1 MDEFMNADAY
11 RLQNE
16 EGIPSPALIFYK
28 DIIEKNIKSA
38 IHMAGGADRLWPHM
52 KTHKCREVIKMQMA
66 QGISRFKCATIAEAE
81 MTAQCKPDAVLL
93 AYPLVG
99 PNIGRFLALTKKYP
113 GVAFYAIGDDLNQL
127 TLLSEA
133 ALDQNTRVSVLLDMN
148 LGMNRT
154 GVSCDQADALY
165 RKAYKLEGL
174 ACKGLHCYDGQRSEA
189 YDLRVQ
195 KVEESLQPIHALVD
209 GLQKDGLDCSVL
221 VMGGTPSFPC
231 HAAYTDV
238 YLSPGTLILMD
249 AGYQKKY
256 PDLNFMPGAAVMTRV
271 VSHPG
276 DGIFTIDLGYKGISS
291 DPAGSRGVLRNV
303 PDAEVLFQS
312 EEHWTWQ
319 MKPGYEDKRPQIG
332 SVLYVLPTHIC
343 PTVALYAYAFVAG
356 SGRVMDKWEIA
367 GRDRC
372 INL

>member
-1 MDEFMNADAY
+1 MNADAY
-11 RLQNE
+11 RLENE
-16 EGIPSPALIFYK
+16 EDIPSPSLVFYK
-28 DIIEKNIKSA
+28 DIIQKNIQTA
-38 IHMAGGADRLWPHM
+38 IAMAGGADRLWPHM
-52 KTHKCREVIKMQMA
+52 KTHKCREIIDMQMK

-81 MTAQCKPDAVLL
+81 MTARCYPDAVLV

-113 GVAFYAIGDDLNQL
+113 GVTFYAIGDDLNQL

-133 ALDQNTRVSVLLDMN
+133 ALDQDTQVLTLLDMN

-154 GVSCDQADALY
+154 GAAYEKADALY
-165 RKAYKLEGL
+165 RKASELEGL
-174 ACKGLHCYDGQRSEA
+174 EMRGLHCYDGQRSEPFE
-189 YDLRVQ
+189 LRVQ
-195 KVEESLQPIHALVD
+195 KVEESLRPVHELVESWR
-209 GLQKDGLDCSVL
+209 KDGLDCSIL

-231 HAAYTDV
+231 HAAYEDV

-256 PDLNFMPGAAVMTRV
+256 PELDYVPGAALLTRV

-276 DGIFTIDLGYKGISS
+276 EGIFTLDLGYKGISA
-291 DPAGSRGVLRNV
+291 DPAGSRGVLLGV
-303 PDAEVLFQS
+303 DHAEVLFQS

-319 MKPGYEDKRPQIG
+319 MKPGHEGERPPIG
-332 SVLYVLPTHIC
+332 SVQYMIPTHIC
-343 PTVALYAYAFVAG
+343 PTVALYAYANVAEN
-356 SGRVMDKWEIA
+356 GRVTDKWEIA

-372 INL
+372 INV

>member
-11 RLQNE
+11 RLQNA

-28 DIIEKNIKSA
+28 EIIQKNIQSA
-38 IHMAGGADRLWPHM
+38 IKTAGGADRLWPHM
-52 KTHKCREVIKMQMA
+52 KTHKCREIIKMQME

-81 MTAQCKPDAVLL
+81 MTAQCNPDAVLL

-99 PNIGRFLALTKKYP
+99 PNIGRFLALTEKYP

-127 TLLSEA
+127 TLLSQA
-133 ALDQNTRVSVLLDMN
+133 ALAQDTQVSVLLDVN

-154 GVSCDQADALY
+154 GASYDQADALY
-165 RKAYKLEGL
+165 RKVAALEGL
-174 ACKGLHCYDGQRSEA
+174 VLKGLHCYDGQRSEA
-189 YDLRVQ
+189 YDIRVQ

-209 GLQKDGLDCSVL
+209 GWRRDGLDADIL

-231 HAAYTDV
+231 HAAYEDV
-238 YLSPGTLILMD
+238 YLSPGTLIVMD

-256 PDLNFMPGAAVMTRV
+256 PELDYMPGAAVMTRV

-276 DGIFTIDLGYKGISS
+276 DGIFTIDLGYKGISA
-291 DPAGSRGVLRNV
+291 DPAGSRGVLLGA

-319 MKPGYEDKRPQIG
+319 MKPGHEGERPPIG

-343 PTVALYAYAFVAG
+343 PTVALYAFALVAQ
-356 SGRVMDKWEIA
+356 SGRITGKWEIA

-372 INL
+372 ITV